1 MMPDTRSGRTAS
13 VTQPG
18 ASTQQSDS
26 DEANFETPTNSPPGS
41 RAPSPQ
47 KHVLVDQDYLETIDT
62 RIEAAISRTLA
73 DQISKMREDVLKA
86 VDTRLKMMRDDIVQ
100 DFDYKMLRMSN
111 RLEKLEKENAE
122 LKDKVEINQED
133 IVTHANNHEK
143 LEQYGRRLGVRV
155 TNVPWNGLQEKDEDL
170 LTTVQEALQKVDITL
185 HSKDV
190 VRLHR
195 LGDETFDRAGTKCK
209 NIIIKMNNWSAL
221 QTLLTTNKNAARKK
235 KAIRVF
241 HDLTTPRFRIF
252 NHAKK
257 RIAERFA
264 ECELS
269 EDDVKHLADNEKMFV
284 FLTPNCDLRIRSNGR
299 VHKFQSIEEANK
311 IIQDYVPPRF

>member
-1 MMPDTRSGRTAS
+1 
-13 VTQPG
+13 
-18 ASTQQSDS
+18 
-26 DEANFETPTNSPPGS
+26 
-41 RAPSPQ
+41 
-47 KHVLVDQDYLETIDT
+47 
-62 RIEAAISRTLA
+62 
-73 DQISKMREDVLKA
+73 MRDDVLKA

-143 LEQYGRRLGVRV
+143 PEQYGRRLGVRV

-209 NIIIKMNNWSAL
+209 NIIIKMNNWPS
-221 QTLLTTNKNAARKK
+221 
-235 KAIRVF
+235 
-241 HDLTTPRFRIF
+241 DTPYDQQ
-252 NHAKK
+252 KCSK
-257 RIAERFA
+257 
-264 ECELS
+264 
-269 EDDVKHLADNEKMFV
+269 EKESDS
-284 FLTPNCDLRIRSNGR
+284 C
-299 VHKFQSIEEANK
+299 
-311 IIQDYVPPRF
+311 VP